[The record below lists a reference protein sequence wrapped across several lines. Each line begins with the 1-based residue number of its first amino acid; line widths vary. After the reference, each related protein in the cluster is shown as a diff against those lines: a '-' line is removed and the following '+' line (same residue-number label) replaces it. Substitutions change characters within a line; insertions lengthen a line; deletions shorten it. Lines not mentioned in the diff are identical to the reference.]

1 MSQPTFFFND
11 KLAQLEH
18 LEPTRQL
25 DLVYEWVK
33 TGHID
38 KAVFK
43 GLIGRI
49 HSQNFQPNLNL
60 HGEFKPAELS

>member
-1 MSQPTFFFND
+1 VSQPAFFFND

-18 LEPTRQL
+18 LEPARQL
-25 DLVYEWVK
+25 DLVYQWVK
-33 TGHID
+33 TGHIN

-49 HSQNFQPNLNL
+49 HSQNFQP
-60 HGEFKPAELS
+60 S